1 MLMTYDHKI
10 AIVVRND
17 LASWQKLNMAAF
29 LASAVAIQFSETH
42 GNSFINASGSTY
54 LPFIKHPV
62 LIYKADSAEQLK
74 RAFTR
79 AKERAIHIGIYTDP
93 LFNTKDEEGNHI
105 EIGKYTDDTQILA
118 GIVLYGENKKVDKA
132 LDGLRFHN

>member
-1 MLMTYDHKI
+1 MTYDHKI

-42 GNSFINASGSTY
+42 GKSFINASGSTY

-79 AKERAIHIGIYTDP
+79 AKERGLHIGIYTDP
-93 LFNTKDEEGNHI
+93 LFGTKDEEGNHI
-105 EIGKYTDDTQILA
+105 EIGKYSDDSQTLA

-132 LDGLRFHN
+132 LDGLRFHD